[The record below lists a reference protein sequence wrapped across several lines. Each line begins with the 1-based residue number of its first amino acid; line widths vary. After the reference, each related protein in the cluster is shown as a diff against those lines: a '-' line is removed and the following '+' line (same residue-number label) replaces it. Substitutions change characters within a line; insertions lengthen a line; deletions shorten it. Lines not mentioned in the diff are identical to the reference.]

1 MVIIWPTC
9 NKAESWNGIVDTYA
23 INFKAI
29 IYDCLIAN
37 YVICFINTRITK
49 NLKQYKK
56 ADKDFT
62 EFLHYSV
69 IKSVENSK
77 LRKKKKRNVNTL
89 VIFLNIK
96 PFLNHLGLNMERK
109 KIVVRLKQIMEKIG
123 GKK

>member
-37 YVICFINTRITK
+37 YIICFINTRIMK

-62 EFLHYSV
+62 EFRTTAIY
-69 IKSVENSK
+69 KSVENSK
-77 LRKKKKRNVNTL
+77 LRKKKKRNVNML

-96 PFLNHLGLNMERK
+96 PFLNHLGLNMEK
-109 KIVVRLKQIMEKIG
+109 KKSLFV
-123 GKK
+123 